1 MQQAFDNWKYM
12 CFAKLREDMERK
24 KAKIIDDLV
33 RNSMSPLQKA
43 FYRWAKFMRD
53 QKMYLYGERVKAGF
67 ALFTIINQ
75 FYRANKIKMERVG
88 M

>member
-1 MQQAFDNWKYM
+1 
-12 CFAKLREDMERK
+12 MERK
-24 KAKIIDDLV
+24 KARIIDDFV

-43 FYRWAKFMRD
+43 FMNWARYMRD
-53 QKMYLYGERVKAGF
+53 QKMFLYGERVKAGF